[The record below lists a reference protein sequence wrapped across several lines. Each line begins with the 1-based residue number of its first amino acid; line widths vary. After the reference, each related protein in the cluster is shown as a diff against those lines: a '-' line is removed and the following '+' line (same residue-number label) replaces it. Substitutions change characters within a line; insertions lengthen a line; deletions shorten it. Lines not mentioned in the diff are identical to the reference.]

1 MKITHEKYPLRNIQ
15 YLKLL
20 IKVRNST
27 NDENGKGAYMGLNV
41 YDMTPRGAYMG
52 LNVHVMCKCIC
63 NRVGL
68 IIKGP
73 HVQCVNRYI

>member
-1 MKITHEKYPLRNIQ
+1 
-15 YLKLL
+15 
-20 IKVRNST
+20 
-27 NDENGKGAYMGLNV
+27 MGLNV
-41 YDMTPRGAYMG
+41 YYMTPMGGIRG

-73 HVQCVNRYI
+73 HVKCFNRYIYRSCIHYWGHVNCGV